1 MTNAYN
7 TDVLSF
13 QGAQVTP
20 LEPSQLVTNSY
31 FIPLNRSYGI
41 PGVLADSVVYGAFKV
56 VWRVSQVLEYN
67 SPTSSNFWFH
77 QEYEFIVYTIQVS
90 IEDLTRDPIGLIFFS
105 TPRDSELPRN
115 DSSFTKVRTNACP

>member
-67 SPTSSNFWFH
+67 SPISSNFWFR
-77 QEYEFIVYTIQVS
+77 QEYEFIVYIIQVS
-90 IEDLTRDPIGLIFFS
+90 IEDLTRDSNGLIFFPVS
-105 TPRDSELPRN
+105 PGIRN
-115 DSSFTKVRTNACP
+115 FHATIYPS